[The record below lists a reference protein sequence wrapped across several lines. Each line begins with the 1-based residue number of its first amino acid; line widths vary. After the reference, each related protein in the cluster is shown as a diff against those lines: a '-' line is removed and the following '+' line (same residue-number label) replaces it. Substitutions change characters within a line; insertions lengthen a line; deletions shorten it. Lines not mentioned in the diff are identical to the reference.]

1 MGGTVLPAFKR
12 YKRPS
17 FELKLR
23 RNAWAD
29 RGSAPDSA
37 VGAYNT
43 PQDPLA
49 QLRALLLKGM
59 EGRRRE
65 VQGRREGK
73 EGEGKGR
80 EGRRG
85 KKKGRGSCTPHFLR
99 ES

>member
-1 MGGTVLPAFKR
+1 
-12 YKRPS
+12 
-17 FELKLR
+17 
-23 RNAWAD
+23 
-29 RGSAPDSA
+29 

-49 QLRALLLKGM
+49 QLRALLLKGR

-80 EGRRG
+80 EGEERKEKGEG
-85 KKKGRGSCTPHFLR
+85 KLYSPLFARKLSPW
-99 ES
+99 